1 MTYLTSCA
9 RLRLGGTVSGSTITG
24 GTVIESGGIA
34 LVSWDGLLG
43 SLGRDGTDQKLI
55 GTDGDY
61 RQSGKPYQSRLITL
75 GLIAYDRDATGSLI
89 TTRREHLETNLD
101 TLLGLLDGNEET
113 VILER
118 DMADGTTR
126 WIELEALQGASM
138 VRGQIFGTS
147 HSGYQL
153 TQFVKAAYPFWQSE
167 TEKTQAVAGAQAIV
181 NAGNARISN
190 MKLSYAGDSIL
201 THVDTGDTLTIT
213 GSTVPPVVI
222 DVKARTIVENSVNA
236 DNLLG
241 APDQDYWMR
250 WGAGTINLNVSAA
263 TVTVTWRD
271 HWL

>member
-9 RLRLGGTVSGSTITG
+9 RLRLGGTISGSTITG

-43 SLGRDGTDQKLI
+43 TPGRDGADQKLI
-55 GTDGDY
+55 GSDGDY
-61 RQSGKPYQSRLITL
+61 RQPGKPYQSRLITL
-75 GLIAYDRDATGSLI
+75 GLIAYDRDATGSLV

-101 TLLGLLDGNEET
+101 TLLGLLDGNQET

-126 WIELEALQGASM
+126 WIELEALDAASF
-138 VRGQIFGTS
+138 VRGQIFGTQ

-153 TQFVKAAYPFWQSE
+153 TQFMKAAYPFWQSE
-167 TEKTQAVAGAQAIV
+167 TEYSQAVAGAQAIT

-190 MKLSYAGDSIL
+190 MKLSYAGDSVL
-201 THVDTGDTLTIT
+201 THVDTGDTLTIA
-213 GSTVPPVVI
+213 GATVPPVVI

-241 APDQDYWMR
+241 APDKDYWMR
-250 WGAGTINLNVSAA
+250 WGAGTINLSASAA